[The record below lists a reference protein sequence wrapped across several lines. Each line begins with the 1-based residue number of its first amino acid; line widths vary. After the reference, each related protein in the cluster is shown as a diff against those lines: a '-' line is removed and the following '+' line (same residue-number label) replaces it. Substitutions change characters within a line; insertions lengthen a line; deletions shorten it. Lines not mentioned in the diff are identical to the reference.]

1 LLKILLR
8 ITTGVIKIQCALILI
23 APVVLQAQYLG
34 GLKNDKGVAFCEV
47 NSNYY
52 LVGNTRSVGSGSDD
66 VWFIKINNNFKS
78 EYYFDWGGPHHDNS
92 TDIIATSDGNFI
104 VVGHSWDAPGARTGV
119 FVSKYNDKGVVL
131 WSAYFSGIES
141 DYTSSAFETADGGVL
156 ITGMHQAE
164 GVFGT
169 AFLIK
174 LNSGGVKQWER
185 YFDTNLK
192 DIGKDVVEGSDLSLY
207 LLLNTGAFV
216 GKIANSSEY
225 KTTPSG
231 IMIIKTDK
239 HGNEIWRKNY
249 GGLNHDFPSKIIQGI
264 DDNFYVV
271 GSTLNNTN
279 GSYDFVLIKIDA
291 DGNEIWTKNYGG
303 LSYDYANDID
313 IDINGDM
320 IITGESNSLSL
331 NINSDI
337 YVVKVDMDGNELWAK
352 SYGGLGSDYGS
363 CGKFLS
369 DGTIGILGSSDSRS
383 NEDKDLYFIKID
395 SGGEI
400 IDLLNN
406 EIVESGNSDFQQVL
420 IFPNPA
426 STYIRIRLNIGE
438 NYPESFYFELF
449 DIAGK
454 LVKSQR
460 IISLSGTVRFNPELP
475 AGVYIYQ
482 LKAPMFTFQGK
493 IIIN

>member
-1 LLKILLR
+1 
-8 ITTGVIKIQCALILI
+8 
-23 APVVLQAQYLG
+23 
-34 GLKNDKGVAFCEV
+34 
-47 NSNYY
+47 
-52 LVGNTRSVGSGSDD
+52 
-66 VWFIKINNNFKS
+66 
-78 EYYFDWGGPHHDNS
+78 
-92 TDIIATSDGNFI
+92 
-104 VVGHSWDAPGARTGV
+104 
-119 FVSKYNDKGVVL
+119 
-131 WSAYFSGIES
+131 
-141 DYTSSAFETADGGVL
+141 
-156 ITGMHQAE
+156 
-164 GVFGT
+164 
-169 AFLIK
+169 
-174 LNSGGVKQWER
+174 
-185 YFDTNLK
+185 
-192 DIGKDVVEGSDLSLY
+192 
-207 LLLNTGAFV
+207 
-216 GKIANSSEY
+216 
-225 KTTPSG
+225 
-231 IMIIKTDK
+231 MIIKTDK